1 MTRLNRTTTAPHAR
15 LYTAGMAAA
24 LVLFAFTGDTTWGY
38 LAGLF
43 GVPLVSGVLAGR
55 GDIRFWQAA
64 LGCLAVIAVDVAF
77 DETRVEDAVF
87 FAGLGVVMVG
97 IAALARWVTRLVLRR
112 RAGRT
117 ADRLAG

>member
-15 LYTAGMAAA
+15 FYTAGMAVA
-24 LVLFAFTGDTTWGY
+24 LVLFALTGDTTWGY

-55 GDIRFWQAA
+55 GDIRFWQAT

-77 DETRVEDAVF
+77 DQTRVEDAVF
-87 FAGLGVVMVG
+87 FAGLAVVMVG

-112 RAGRT
+112 R
-117 ADRLAG
+117 

>member
-1 MTRLNRTTTAPHAR
+1 MKQLNRTTTAPHA
-15 LYTAGMAAA
+15 LVYAAGMAVA
-24 LVLFAFTGDTTWGY
+24 LVLFALTGDTSWGY
-38 LAGLF
+38 LAGLL
-43 GVPLVSGVLAGR
+43 GVPLISGVLAGR

-64 LGCLAVIAVDVAF
+64 LGCLAVVALDVAF
-77 DETRVEDAVF
+77 DETRVQDAVF
-87 FAGLGVVMVG
+87 FAGLGVIMVG

>member
-1 MTRLNRTTTAPHAR
+1 MNTLNRTTTAPHAR
-15 LYTAGMAAA
+15 IYAAGMTAA
-24 LVLFAFTGDTTWGY
+24 LVLFTLTGDTTWGY
-38 LAGLF
+38 LTGLL

-55 GDIRFWQAA
+55 GDIRLWQAA

-87 FAGLGVVMVG
+87 FAGLAALMLG
-97 IAALARWVTRLVLRR
+97 IAALTRWVTRRVLHR

-117 ADRLAG
+117 ADRLTG

>member
-1 MTRLNRTTTAPHAR
+1 
-15 LYTAGMAAA
+15 MAVA
-24 LVLFAFTGDTTWGY
+24 LVLFALTGGTSWGY

-43 GVPLVSGVLAGR
+43 GVPLVSGVLAGW
-55 GDIRFWQAA
+55 GDIRFWQATV
-64 LGCLAVIAVDVAF
+64 GCLAVIAADVAF

-87 FAGLGVVMVG
+87 FAGLGAFMVG
-97 IAALARWVTRLVLRR
+97 IATLTRWVTRRVLRR